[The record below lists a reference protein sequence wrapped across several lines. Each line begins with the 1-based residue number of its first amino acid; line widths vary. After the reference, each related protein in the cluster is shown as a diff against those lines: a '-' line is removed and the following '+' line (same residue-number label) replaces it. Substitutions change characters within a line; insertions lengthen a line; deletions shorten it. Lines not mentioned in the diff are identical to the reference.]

1 MLFEFLMENHS
12 HYLFHFTE
20 AGDKET
26 VDSILAPYPDLK
38 KLPLDVFMKMMD
50 LLGNSIAF
58 IMVAEKLNDCL
69 RYTNQIGQKFHD
81 FDLFL
86 E

>member
-1 MLFEFLMENHS
+1 MENHS

-26 VDSILAPYPDLK
+26 VDSILAPYTHLK
-38 KLPLDVFMKMMD
+38 KLPLDIFMKMMD
-50 LLGNSIAF
+50 LLDNSIAF
-58 IMVAEKLNDCL
+58 IMVAEKINDCL
-69 RYTNQIGQKFHD
+69 RYTNQIGQNFHE

>member
-1 MLFEFLMENHS
+1 MTEKLFS
-12 HYLFHFTE
+12 
-20 AGDKET
+20 
-26 VDSILAPYPDLK
+26 VLAPYPDLK
-38 KLPLDVFMKMMD
+38 KLPLDIFMKMMD

-69 RYTNQIGQKFHD
+69 GYTNQIGQKFHD

-86 E
+86 D